1 MRLPIWYRHG
11 TSRLFSSQTAV
22 VAASSVYEA
31 RTPLEKNVSEPSKQ
45 NEHWRPISLTYLPP
59 KPRTPRAP
67 MSSHNSPTDDL
78 SMDELR
84 DEYPSG
90 WRILVQNESVG
101 YILDALMDSLPGT
114 EYTKSELAT
123 DAGVSRQSLYT
134 HLDLLLALNVLEPVE
149 DSSPQR
155 YRVNADSEL
164 LSLLH
169 QVNGTVN
176 QQLSE

>member
-1 MRLPIWYRHG
+1 MP
-11 TSRLFSSQTAV
+11 SQ
-22 VAASSVYEA
+22 
-31 RTPLEKNVSEPSKQ
+31 K
-45 NEHWRPISLTYLPP
+45 
-59 KPRTPRAP
+59 
-67 MSSHNSPTDDL
+67 SPTDAAESL

-101 YILDALMDSLPGT
+101 YILDVLMDALPGT
-114 EYTKSELAT
+114 EFTKTELAT
-123 DAGVSRQSLYT
+123 EAGVSRQSLYT
-134 HLDLLLALNVLEPVE
+134 HLDLLLALGVLKPVE

-164 LSLLH
+164 LDLLH

-176 QQLSE
+176 QRLSA

>member
-1 MRLPIWYRHG
+1 M
-11 TSRLFSSQTAV
+11 SSQ
-22 VAASSVYEA
+22 
-31 RTPLEKNVSEPSKQ
+31 K
-45 NEHWRPISLTYLPP
+45 
-59 KPRTPRAP
+59 
-67 MSSHNSPTDDL
+67 SPAGATEDL
-78 SMDELR
+78 SIAELR

-101 YILDALMDSLPGT
+101 YLLDALMDALPGA

-176 QQLSE
+176 QQLSD